1 MFYPVFAAIDV
12 RKIAIKRRTSS
23 ISTHKTIDSCMN
35 SVDDSWLPSARWKIH
50 LLKKYAAND
59 WLNILL
65 NFSRPTTCNAI
76 SRKKNSQSQVFI
88 IKIFCRWRCQIGKCS
103 SNVEYRI
110 FLRKEFRRIFTEFT
124 SGTPW
129 VAIFYRRKFMIEA
142 IFVWSIIIINH
153 HHNMYYLH
161 GLK

>member
-23 ISTHKTIDSCMN
+23 ISTHKTTDLCMN
-35 SVDDSWLPSARWKIH
+35 SVDDRLPSARWKIH

-76 SRKKNSQSQVFI
+76 SRKKKFTESSIHNKNFLPMTMSNWKML
-88 IKIFCRWRCQIGKCS
+88 IK
-103 SNVEYRI
+103 
-110 FLRKEFRRIFTEFT
+110 RRISNFSEKRI
-124 SGTPW
+124 S
-129 VAIFYRRKFMIEA
+129 AHFYGIHKWHALSRDILSAKIYDWGDFCL
-142 IFVWSIIIINH
+142 IN
-153 HHNMYYLH
+153 NNN
-161 GLK
+161 KSPP